1 MKRRAADEPILTMDG
16 APNSDIMPQT
26 NVENAMQPEDK
37 SSSTL
42 WVIIGVVVAMACCL
56 CLVVALSGSALLGLW
71 TFRASSTGTTDAVVT
86 VEAQPAT
93 PAYEL
98 VETPVPLSP
107 EAETMAQEL
116 ADTLV
121 PIADPISLAER
132 LMGLSN
138 VPRVLATQAA
148 PIPLGTVQTFW
159 ASNVDTNDNFQID
172 AELVYATPHVYF
184 WVESGVDYDKGDVQ
198 ELVDEFENHIYPT
211 DRDFFGSEWRPGVDG
226 DPHLYMLFA
235 RGIGDT
241 IAGYFASSDEF
252 PPQVHE
258 YSNGHEM
265 FYLSADNLHLGD
277 EFTSGVLAHE
287 FQHMIQWHLDANEES
302 WLNEGFSEL
311 ASFINGFD
319 VGGMDFVYLQDPD
332 ITLTYWPSEPGT
344 SGPHYGQAF
353 LLTTY
358 FMERFGS
365 EATRALTAN
374 VENGLESIDETL
386 ASLGA
391 SEPDSGEMLTA
402 DEVFRDWA
410 VALLQDGN
418 ISDSRYRMDS
428 YDLPLRPRFSD
439 DFSECPLDP
448 QRRDVSQYGLDYIRI
463 TCEGEY
469 ELRFDGTPLNRV
481 IPADPHSGDYAFW
494 SNKGDESDMTL
505 TREFDFSGVE
515 GALTFDYWLWYDIEE
530 GWDYLYLEISTDGGD
545 TWSILTTPSGTDEDP
560 SGNSFGWGYNGY
572 SGGGSSPEWI
582 NEQVDLSDYAGEQ
595 VLLRFEY
602 VTDAAV
608 NGEGLLLDDPRIRA
622 IDYEDDFEAGEGGW
636 ESAGFVRLYNEIPQT
651 YRLTLLTRNGQTGV
665 QEIQLDESQAARI
678 PINVGG
684 DVQEY
689 ILIVAGTARHTW
701 QPAPYR
707 ISILP

>member
-1 MKRRAADEPILTMDG
+1 MQSERR
-16 APNSDIMPQT
+16 
-26 NVENAMQPEDK
+26 
-37 SSSTL
+37 SSMI
-42 WVIIGVVVAMACCL
+42 WVIIGLVVALACCL
-56 CLVVALSGSALLGLW
+56 CLVIAFGGSALLGLW
-71 TFRASSTGTTDAVVT
+71 TVTDSSTRTKAVVT
-86 VEAQPAT
+86 VEAVPPT
-93 PAYEL
+93 PSTEFP
-98 VETPVPLSP
+98 ETPVPLSP
-107 EAETMAQEL
+107 EAEEMARQL
-116 ADTLV
+116 SDTLV

-132 LMGLSN
+132 LMGLSDI
-138 VPRVLATQAA
+138 PRVLATDAA
-148 PIPLGTVQTFW
+148 PIPLGEVQTFW
-159 ASNVDTNDNFQID
+159 ASNVDTNENFQID

-184 WVESGVDYDKGDVQ
+184 WIQSGVDYDEQDVQ
-198 ELVDEFENHIYPT
+198 DLVDEFENNIYPT

-226 DPHLYMLFA
+226 DPHLYMLYA

-265 FYLSADNLHLGD
+265 FYLSADNLHLRD
-277 EFTSGVLAHE
+277 DFTLGVLAHE
-287 FQHMIQWHLDANEES
+287 FQHMIQWHLDANEQS

-311 ASFINGFD
+311 ASFINGYD

-374 VENGLESIDETL
+374 VENGLEAIDESL

-391 SEPDSGEMLTA
+391 TDPDTGDQMTA

-410 VALLQDGN
+410 VALLQDEN
-418 ISDSRYRMDS
+418 ITDSRYRLDS
-428 YDLPLRPRFSD
+428 YNLLADPRFSD
-439 DFSECPLDP
+439 SFSDCPVAP
-448 QRRDVSQYGLDYIRI
+448 QSRQVSQYGLDYIHI
-463 TCEGEY
+463 TCEGDY
-469 ELRFDGTPLNRV
+469 QLQFDGSALNRV

-505 TREFDFSGVE
+505 TREFDFTGVE
-515 GALTFDYWLWYDIEE
+515 GDLAFDYWLWYDIEE
-530 GWDYLYLEISTDGGD
+530 GWDYLYLEISKDGGD

-560 SGNSFGWGYNGY
+560 SGNSFGWGYNGS
-572 SGGGSSPEWI
+572 SGAGTSPEWI
-582 NEQVDLSDYAGEQ
+582 HEEVDMSEYAGER

-608 NGEGLLLDDPRIRA
+608 NGEGLLLDDASIPA
-622 IDYEDDFEAGEGGW
+622 IDYEEDFEAGGGGW
-636 ESAGFVRLYNEIPQT
+636 ESAGFVRLYNQIPQS
-651 YRLTLLTRNGQTGV
+651 YRLTLVARNGQTEV
-665 QEIQLDESQAARI
+665 REVQLDESLSASV
-678 PINVGG
+678 PISIGG

-701 QPAPYR
+701 QTAPYR